1 MFYDFVQVQVTRIL
15 WVLWRNGY
23 GRKRI
28 LAVAVEKMGILG
40 AFGRNFIN
48 FGLLRGHVC

>member
-15 WVLWRNGY
+15 WGNGY

-48 FGLLRGHVC
+48 FGLLRRHVR